1 MCDSKNEKLL
11 IVGLDG
17 ATWDILTPVIA
28 KGWMPFLGELK
39 ARGSSGNLESTFPC
53 MTAPAWISFYTGTD
67 PRTHG
72 IFDWGVRD
80 RDYYFNLI
88 NSTYIKNIK
97 LWEILNQNGKR
108 AGVINLPTTYPPERL
123 DGVMV
128 TGMFTPGTYA
138 DYTFPTELKDQIR
151 NKYPHYRIDLK
162 KGDYKNRKHRI
173 EKFVHALIKMVRNR
187 KLLAQWIN
195 RNNELDALILVF
207 VEMDRLQHCLFAELK
222 DCLDGRDHSYQVLF
236 RDFFIELDTAIR
248 DLYHDFR
255 PTHFFSLSDHGFTKF
270 AKRFYA
276 NAWLRD
282 QGHLSIRRRFKL
294 LSGIKSMLSRVNIDK
309 STIRKWLSGYK
320 SSKLKNI
327 NLPFNVF
334 RQSVNW
340 SATKAFMVGSVG
352 ICLNIKG
359 RDKKGILTCEQ
370 AGFLADQICQQLTE
384 LKVDGEKLFS
394 RIYLKS
400 QYVAK
405 DDGCNIPDILLKP
418 NNGFVISSRL
428 EGVKEMFQASQGW
441 DSGTHDTKGIFLA
454 VGETIKPAFQ
464 VEEMSIVDVLPTIV
478 YLMGL
483 PIPDNVG
490 GVIRRDI
497 AEKEFVHKQA
507 VVFREYA
514 PMKKDMAGWSDPS
527 EEAQIKERLEELGY
541 L

>member
-1 MCDSKNEKLL
+1 MCDCKNDKLL
-11 IVGLDG
+11 ILGLDG
-17 ATWDILTPVIA
+17 ATWDVLTPAIA
-28 KGWMPFLGELK
+28 KGWMPFLEELK
-39 ARGSSGNLESTFPC
+39 AKGSYGNLESTFPY
-53 MTAPAWISFYTGTD
+53 MTAPAWVSFYTGTD
-67 PRTHG
+67 PRTHKV
-72 IFDWGVRD
+72 FDWGVRN
-80 RDYYFNLI
+80 RDYHFNLI
-88 NSTYIKNIK
+88 NSTYIKNTK
-97 LWEILNQNGKR
+97 LWGILNQNGKR
-108 AGVINLPTTYPPERL
+108 VAVINLPTTYPPEQL

-128 TGMFTPGTYA
+128 TGMFTPGTHA
-138 DYTFPTELKDQIR
+138 EYTFPAELKDQIK
-151 NKYPHYRIDLK
+151 NEFPHYRIDLRK
-162 KGDYKNRKHRI
+162 SDFRNRKNRT
-173 EKFVHALIKMVRNR
+173 EEFVRNLIKMVRDK

-195 RNNELDALILVF
+195 RNNDLDALILVF

-248 DLYHDFR
+248 VLYQDFK

-270 AKRFYA
+270 AKRFSV
-276 NAWLRD
+276 NTWLRD

-294 LSGIKSMLSRVNIDK
+294 LSGIKSILSRVNIDK

-384 LKVDGEKLFS
+384 LRVDGEKLFS

-405 DDGCNIPDILLKP
+405 DYGCNIPDILLKP
-418 NNGFVISSRL
+418 NNGIVISSRL
-428 EGVKEMFQASQGW
+428 EGAKEMFQTSQGW

-454 VGETIKPAFQ
+454 VGETIKTDFQ
-464 VEEMSIVDVLPTIV
+464 VQQISIVDVLPTII

-483 PIPDNVG
+483 PIPNNVDG
-490 GVIRRDI
+490 IIRQDI
-497 AEKEFVHKQA
+497 AQEKFVGKQA

-514 PMKKDMAGWSDPS
+514 PGTQNQIAWEDKG
-527 EEAQIKERLEELGY
+527 EEDQIKKRLQELGY